1 VISVL
6 ANQTYR
12 HLFFAQVIALFGT
25 GLMTVGLALL
35 AFDLAGDEAGAVL
48 GTALAIKMIVYVGI
62 SPIAAAYASRFP
74 RRMFLV
80 TLDIVRALT
89 AVALPFVD
97 EIWQIYVLIALL
109 QTASAAFT
117 PAFQAS
123 IPDILPDD
131 KDYTSAL
138 SLSRMAYDLENLLSP
153 MIAAVLV
160 GLVGFHWLFGGTV
173 AGFLFSAGLILT
185 IRLVSPQADAKEPA
199 FRRTVKGLQIYLK
212 TPRLRGLLALNLA
225 VAASG
230 AMVIV
235 NGVVIVKS
243 YLGLDDTD
251 LALSMAAYGGGS
263 MVVAL
268 TLPKLL
274 ASRSERFV
282 MLAGG
287 ALLPVSLLIFAGLL
301 TVLPVPFVWPT
312 LLLVWFAMGAGMS
325 AVLVPSGRILKNSA
339 HPQDRPLVF
348 AAQFALSHGCWLIAY
363 PLAGWLGANSSMS
376 VTMVVLAGLAVLG
389 WVVAGKSWPADD
401 HSILDHAHPDLPA
414 NHPHLA
420 KAHGKRHAHAF
431 VIDSLHHTWPDRQP

>member
-1 VISVL
+1 MISVL

-123 IPDILPDD
+123 IPDILPDE

-185 IRLVSPQADAKEPA
+185 IRLVSPQADTEEPA

-251 LALSMAAYGGGS
+251 LALSMVAYGGGS

-301 TVLPVPFVWPT
+301 VVLPEPFVWPA
-312 LLLVWFAMGAGMS
+312 LLLVWFTMGAGMS
-325 AVLVPSGRILKNSA
+325 AVLVPSGRLLKNSA

-389 WVVAGKSWPADD
+389 WAVAGKSWPADD

>member
-1 VISVL
+1 MFSVL

-12 HLFFAQVIALFGT
+12 HLFSAQVIALFGT

-62 SPIAAAYASRFP
+62 SPIAAAYAGRFP

-80 TLDIVRALT
+80 TLDIVRSLT
-89 AVALPFVD
+89 AIALPFVD
-97 EIWQIYVLIALL
+97 AIWQIYVLIALL

-123 IPDILPDD
+123 IPDILPDE
-131 KDYTSAL
+131 KDYTNAL

-173 AGFLFSAGLILT
+173 AGFLISAALILT
-185 IRLVSPQADAKEPA
+185 VRLVSPRADEEEPA

-243 YLGLDDTD
+243 YLGFNDTD

-274 ASRSERFV
+274 ASRSERTV

-301 TVLPVPFVWPT
+301 SVLPGTLVWPT
-312 LLLVWFAMGAGMS
+312 LLLIWFAMGAGMS
-325 AVLVPSGRILKNSA
+325 AVLVPSGRLLKNSA

-363 PLAGWLGANSSMS
+363 PLAGWLGANTSLSA
-376 VTMVVLAGLAVLG
+376 TMVALAGLAVLG
-389 WVVAGKSWPADD
+389 WAAAAGFWPAEDQ
-401 HSILDHAHPDLPA
+401 SVLDHTHPDLPA

-431 VIDSLHHTWPDRQP
+431 VIDSLHHTWPDRPP